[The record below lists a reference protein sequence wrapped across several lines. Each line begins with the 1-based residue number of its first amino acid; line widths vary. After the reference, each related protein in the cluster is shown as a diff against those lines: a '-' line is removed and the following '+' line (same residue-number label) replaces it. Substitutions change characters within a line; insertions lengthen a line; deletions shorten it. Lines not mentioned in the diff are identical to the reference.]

1 MVRHR
6 PFLTGCRKKPFL
18 HLSASP
24 VHQLRLEMD
33 LSHVTPGISH
43 IQKKEGAR
51 FGCQGAPVQ
60 RRTGQTVFHI
70 FQLYIRKHHGIGGKA
85 IIGFAGFIYRKHHAL
100 YIPGLLPVFLFFF
113 LRCRFFHCEIK
124 ISGKFI
130 IRTGNGNGNSAPSF
144 RKRRGKGDRNHF
156 EHIAKVRRKRPIHVN
171 LSRLIYCPALP
182 RRSLKAFGK
191 SDSNGYRFG
200 RSVEMIQ
207 GNK

>member
-60 RRTGQTVFHI
+60 RRTGQTVLHI
-70 FQLYIRKHHGIGGKA
+70 FQLYIRKHHGIGRKTV
-85 IIGFAGFIYRKHHAL
+85 IGFAGFIDRKHHAL
-100 YIPGLLPVFLFFF
+100 YIPGLFPVFLLPF
-113 LRCRFFHCEIK
+113 LRCRLFHCEIK
-124 ISGKFI
+124 ISGKLI
-130 IRTGNGNGNSAPSF
+130 IRTGNGNRNSARPF
-144 RKRRGKGDRNHF
+144 RKRRGKGDRNYF

-171 LSRLIYCPALP
+171 LSRLIYRPALP
-182 RRSLKAFGK
+182 RRSPEAFRK
-191 SDSNGYRFG
+191 SDRQGNRFG
-200 RSVEMIQ
+200 RPVEMIQ
-207 GNK
+207 GNE

>member
-43 IQKKEGAR
+43 IQKKEGVR
-51 FGCQGAPVQ
+51 FGRKGTPIQGC
-60 RRTGQTVFHI
+60 TGQTVLHI

-85 IIGFAGFIYRKHHAL
+85 IIGFAGFIHRKHHAL
-100 YIPGLLPVFLFFF
+100 YIPGLFPLFLFFF
-113 LRCRFFHCEIK
+113 LRGRLFHCEIQ

-130 IRTGNGNGNSAPSF
+130 IRARNGNRNSARSF
-144 RKRRGKGDRNHF
+144 RKGRGKSNGNYF

-182 RRSLKAFGK
+182 RRSLKTFGK